1 MYSIK
6 SITLPALFVT
16 MLAANAC
23 SSSEEVK
30 EIDTKLESKGSV
42 DGKQIGI
49 NEDDEAIIQENTN
62 ADDELRS
69 LQWANSRLLEQ
80 LETDHHELKRC
91 REDLADPR
99 LGGSGEVRDLP
110 EIDNMKPVT
119 EVKEEFGKD
128 ADGNLKVVK
137 RESFVKAVAAE
148 KKYQKTLKSMQQTVE
163 KNRVECERNM
173 RQVRAKHG
181 LPAQR
186 YKAEG
191 YFKSDGTWVE
201 TRPAEVT
208 LDDAF
213 SIKGRAAGKAKAEE
227 PAGE

>member
-1 MYSIK
+1 MYSKIF
-6 SITLPALFVT
+6 IANILAILALG
-16 MLAANAC
+16 AC

-30 EIDTKLESKGSV
+30 EVDTKLEKKGMV
-42 DGKQIGI
+42 DGKEIGI
-49 NEDDEAIIQENTN
+49 NDDDEAIIQENTN

-91 REDLADPR
+91 RSDLSDPR
-99 LGGSGEVRDLP
+99 LGGSGNVRDLP
-110 EIDNMKPVT
+110 EIDGMKPVT

-128 ADGNLKVVK
+128 EAGNLKVVK
-137 RESFVKAVAAE
+137 RESFQKRVTAE
-148 KKYQKTLKSMQQTVE
+148 KRYQDTLKSMQKTVE
-163 KNRVECERNM
+163 KHRVECDREM
-173 RQVRAKHG
+173 RQVRVKHG

-213 SIKGRAAGKAKAEE
+213 AIKGRAAAGKPEESAE
-227 PAGE
+227 